1 MKRTILA
8 AVVGAI
14 ILFIWQFLSWGIIN
28 FHEKAQQYT
37 PNEAAI
43 LSALQANLPEEGG
56 YMVPNVPKGAS
67 NEEMEKVMK
76 DMEGKP
82 WASIQYHKT
91 YESDM
96 AMNMIRQFLVNLV
109 VVLLFCWLVQRLNIR
124 TLGNIFLSGLAV
136 GLIVFLNSAYTG
148 NIWYKWF
155 DIWAHFADAMVC
167 WALVGLWVGILFNR
181 RPVS

>member
-37 PNEAAI
+37 PNESAI
-43 LSALQANLPEEGG
+43 LSALQASLPEEGG
-56 YMVPNVPKGAS
+56 YILPGMPKGVS
-67 NEEMEKVMK
+67 NEEMEKRMK
-76 DMEGKP
+76 DMDGKP
-82 WASIQYHKT
+82 WASIQYHKA

-96 AMNMIRQFLVNLV
+96 TMNMIRQFLVNLV

-124 TLGNIFLSGLAV
+124 TLGNIFLAGLAV
-136 GLIVFLNSAYTG
+136 GLIVFLNSPYTG

-167 WALVGLWVGILFNR
+167 WGLVGLWVGILFNR
-181 RPVS
+181 RPVA